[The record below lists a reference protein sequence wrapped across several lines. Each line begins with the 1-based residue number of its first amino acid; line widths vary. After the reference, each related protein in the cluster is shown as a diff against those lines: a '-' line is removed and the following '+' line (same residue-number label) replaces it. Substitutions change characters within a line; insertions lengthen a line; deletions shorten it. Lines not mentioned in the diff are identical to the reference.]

1 MKKLICALFTVVLLC
16 GCADTEAQLDRAM
29 ELRAQLIAS
38 AVSFDAE
45 ITADY
50 GDKSYTF
57 TMKCASTTDGNV
69 TFEVTKPS
77 TIAGITGTVGADG
90 GKLTFDDTALAFEL
104 MADGQFSPVA
114 APWVLMKTLRG
125 GYLTSCTQEEDG
137 LRVSID
143 DSYEEDALH
152 LDIWLD
158 GNDLPKYAEV
168 YWQGR
173 RLLAVTVSNFTYV

>member
-1 MKKLICALFTVVLLC
+1 MKKWICVLFSVVFLC
-16 GCADTEAQLDRAM
+16 GCTDTEAQLDRAM
-29 ELRAQLIAS
+29 GLRAKLLAS
-38 AVSFDAE
+38 AVTFDAE

-57 TMKCASTTDGNV
+57 CLKCSSTTDGNV
-69 TFEVTKPS
+69 TFSVTQPS
-77 TIAGITGTVGADG
+77 TIAGITGSVGSDG

-104 MADGQFSPVA
+104 MADGQLSPVS

-125 GYLTSCTQEEDG
+125 GYLTSCTQEEDS
-137 LRVSID
+137 LRIAID

-158 GNDLPKYAEV
+158 SQDLPKYAEV

-173 RLLAVTVSNFTYV
+173 RLLTISVSNFTYV